1 MRAALAALLLMLP
14 SSAGAQVSAD
24 PRPTELTLAS
34 RPVATPS
41 PGGRFALTVSLG
53 PGFFHTGFSGGTVDV
68 GLSGVVS
75 VASVRASLWLGSSIA
90 VQLGAAGALAV
101 APSTSASAPS
111 QRFDLEG
118 VAGFGLAGG
127 GVVIG
132 SRSEGVRA
140 SLLGGVAWTLAPL
153 VGSNGTRSG
162 AAPGGG
168 AFIELSH
175 HWRVRD
181 WTLGLGATGW
191 GLFGSDSVPWLGS
204 APTAWSTLGGGLVA
218 VVSTR

>member
-1 MRAALAALLLMLP
+1 MRTVLAALLLMLP
-14 SSAGAQVSAD
+14 SSAGAQATAGA
-24 PRPTELTLAS
+24 PPTELTLRS
-34 RPVATPS
+34 RPEATPS

-68 GLSGVVS
+68 GISGAVS
-75 VASVRASLWLGSSIA
+75 VASVRASLWLASSVA

-101 APSTSASAPS
+101 APSTSASAPT

-153 VGSNGTRSG
+153 GGSTGTRAG
-162 AAPGGG
+162 AGLGGG
-168 AFIELSH
+168 AFVELSH

-191 GLFGSDSVPWLGS
+191 GLFGSDSVAWLGN